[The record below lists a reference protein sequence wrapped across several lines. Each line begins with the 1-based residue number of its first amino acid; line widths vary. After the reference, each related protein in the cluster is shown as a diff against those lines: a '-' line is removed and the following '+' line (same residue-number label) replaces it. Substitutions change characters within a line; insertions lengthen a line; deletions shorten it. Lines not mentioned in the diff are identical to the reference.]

1 MNTPVSNQFSTL
13 RKYLLKNES
22 ETLLIA
28 SIAFSCFLVLLRMLV
43 TGQIVF
49 TFLVW
54 NLFLA
59 AIPYIIS
66 RYCWLHFHLVKS
78 RLILIPLFVAWI
90 LFIPNSFYILTDLF
104 HLGNTGNAPL
114 WYDLLVILSFAW
126 NGLILGLL
134 SVRHMEKV
142 FQSTFRTSHELLF
155 LYPVMWLNAFGVYI
169 GRYLRFNS
177 WDIITSPFRL
187 LMDVVDIL
195 IHPMDNKN
203 ALAMAMTWSVFMTLI
218 YLIIKKISRYIGH

>member
-1 MNTPVSNQFSTL
+1 MTTPVSNQFTTL
-13 RKYLLKNES
+13 RKYFLKNES

-28 SIAFSCFLVLLRMLV
+28 SVAFSCFLVLLRILV
-43 TGQIVF
+43 TGQITF
-49 TFLVW
+49 IFLVW

-59 AIPYIIS
+59 TIPYIIS
-66 RYCWLHFHLVKS
+66 RYCWLYFHLLKNRMMVAV
-78 RLILIPLFVAWI
+78 LFIAWL

-142 FQSTFRTSHELLF
+142 FQCRFGTSHELLF

-187 LMDVVDIL
+187 FVDVIDIL

-203 ALAMAMTWSVFMTLI
+203 ALAMVITWSVFMTLI
-218 YLIIKKISRYIGH
+218 YLSIRKISRLL